1 MNNQTQPE
9 LALACCSLALGFETL
24 LYNIRYF
31 WFTSDEDL
39 PEWVLE
45 HHGMVEAA
53 CLEIEKKAAWRVRG
67 AATRMRES
75 IRNAVSATP
84 DLYDRVRP
92 DIREFFERSEPG
104 CLPRSW
110 FIENSIFQMSPW
122 PSVFHTESA
131 FLKQLP
137 KGFLCCHQLGK
148 YMARIERLWLSTCDS
163 DANDTEQYPVE
174 SFRAALLDLP
184 RHFKHLGDIP
194 DIPTTHL
201 ARAKVYEVRA
211 SCRQAYQH
219 VQGQFSDHR
228 RKPRVS
234 CEDANVKVREL
245 LRRKPNATQ
254 RELAELVGCA
264 ASTVGNTPAW
274 KAVSA
279 KRKSGAKPRAER
291 FSKKLEDSIGV
302 HDKTIESLTKEQ
314 ESEDKS
320 YKAHPSA

>member
-1 MNNQTQPE
+1 M
-9 LALACCSLALGFETL
+9 
-24 LYNIRYF
+24 
-31 WFTSDEDL
+31 
-39 PEWVLE
+39 WVLE
-45 HHGMVEAA
+45 HHGKVEAA
-53 CLEIEKKAAWRVRG
+53 CLEIEKKAALRVRG

-92 DIREFFERSEPG
+92 GIREFFERSEPG

-110 FIENSIFQMSPW
+110 FIENSIDQMPPW

-137 KGFLCCHQLGK
+137 KGFLCCHELGK

-194 DIPTTHL
+194 DIPTTQL
-201 ARAKVYEVRA
+201 VDRANVHEVRVG
-211 SCRQAYQH
+211 CRQAYQH
-219 VQGQFSDHR
+219 VQGQFLDHR

-254 RELAELVGCA
+254 RELAELVGCS
-264 ASTVGNTPAW
+264 ASTVGKTAAW

-279 KRKSGAKPRAER
+279 KRKSGAKPRAVR
-291 FSKKLEDSIGV
+291 FTEIHEDSLGV
-302 HDKTIESLTKEQ
+302 YDDDPIELLTEKQ
-314 ESEDKS
+314 TADDAI
-320 YKAHPSA
+320 YKAHKSV